1 MPARIK
7 CVHVGG
13 LQGRGVCKG
22 GKGGRKANP
31 GAAPLETSLE
41 AVSEVV
47 LEPRLLVRLQHVRI
61 SSSLTSAKGVL
72 RGAEGETMG
81 TAR

>member
-41 AVSEVV
+41 AVTEVV
-47 LEPRLLVRLQHVRI
+47 LEPRLLVRLQRVQD
-61 SSSLTSAKGVL
+61 SSIPHTC
-72 RGAEGETMG
+72 EGCFAQG
-81 TAR
+81 TRCFGDKY

>member
-13 LQGRGVCKG
+13 LQGRGVRKG

-41 AVSEVV
+41 AVTEVV
-47 LEPRLLVRLQHVRI
+47 LEPRLLVRLQRVQD
-61 SSSLTSAKGVL
+61 SSIPHTCEGILRWAK
-72 RGAEGETMG
+72 RETMG
-81 TAR
+81 IAR